1 MEFTKQDIEA
11 IKKFNEL
18 IEHKTQLEIAWD
30 YYSKNQDSFCIPQS
44 KDDIYDFTHP
54 LYAYFC
60 RLIDFTIENQ
70 NKNLNE
76 NLTLRKIDGLKEL
89 IGEDCKTLY
98 SDNKELY
105 TETLEKLI
113 NDL

>member
-60 RLIDFTIENQ
+60 RLVDFIIDNQ
-70 NKNLNE
+70 NK
-76 NLTLRKIDGLKEL
+76 NLTLRKIEGLKQL
-89 IGEDCKTLY
+89 VSGSCNTLNKQ
-98 SDNKELY
+98 NKELY